1 MSPVL
6 ANWGSRVIV
15 GRQEICRKCHLCIP
29 AISYI
34 MCKICDTVKT
44 FWAVAC
50 IWVWI
55 TKSFIQYNRKYKL
68 QTIFICNSALLSSIF
83 LESNNA
89 TIPPVRLQCLSI
101 IT

>member
-34 MCKICDTVKT
+34 MCKICDT
-44 FWAVAC
+44 C
-50 IWVWI
+50 SEDI
-55 TKSFIQYNRKYKL
+55 L
-68 QTIFICNSALLSSIF
+68 GSSMHTG
-83 LESNNA
+83 LDHEELH
-89 TIPPVRLQCLSI
+89 TVQ
-101 IT
+101 